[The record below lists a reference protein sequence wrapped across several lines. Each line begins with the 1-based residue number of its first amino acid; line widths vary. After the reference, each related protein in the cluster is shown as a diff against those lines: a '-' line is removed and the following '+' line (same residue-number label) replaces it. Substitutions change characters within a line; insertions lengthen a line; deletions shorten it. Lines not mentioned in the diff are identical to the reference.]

1 MANCVKSGLHTT
13 LDVFHA
19 EIEAKN
25 ERTLA
30 FLGECIE
37 TLHSSALRERVGD
50 LGKFCGFSDFAY
62 SPLPPSHGTLAGWVQ
77 TPPLSNSERGRFLD
91 LQQGRSKMMRAIQLA
106 VACVVVLV
114 ATAGPVQ
121 AGLILD
127 VGSQT
132 DSFDG
137 LTRGYWF
144 TAPTGFVID
153 GIRVPTDASTANQ
166 SVEIVRFTSTPP
178 EFPSTT
184 NAFTS
189 LFSAKDVAG
198 TNFIATGDIFVS
210 SGDIIGVLGS
220 RGDGVNSYQSGNY
233 ISSGFFGNGVT
244 LTRLLMQ
251 ANLGTNTAADLASE
265 SLGSI
270 GRVELS
276 YKSSASAVPEPSSL
290 ALFGIGACVAGI
302 GAARRRRR
310 EKHQDATA

>member
-1 MANCVKSGLHTT
+1 
-13 LDVFHA
+13 
-19 EIEAKN
+19 
-25 ERTLA
+25 
-30 FLGECIE
+30 
-37 TLHSSALRERVGD
+37 
-50 LGKFCGFSDFAY
+50 
-62 SPLPPSHGTLAGWVQ
+62 
-77 TPPLSNSERGRFLD
+77 
-91 LQQGRSKMMRAIQLA
+91 MRAIQLA
-106 VACVVVLV
+106 VACVAVLV
-114 ATAGPVQ
+114 ATAGQVQ

-132 DSFDG
+132 GQSVG
-137 LTRGYWF
+137 NTTGYWF

-153 GIRVPTDASTANQ
+153 GIRVSTDASTANQ
-166 SVEIVRFTSTPP
+166 SVEIVRFTSPP
-178 EFPSTT
+178 PNYASTT

-220 RGDGVNSYQSGNY
+220 RGNGVNSFQSGPY
-233 ISSGFFGNGVT
+233 SSTGFFGNGVT
-244 LTRLLMQ
+244 LTRLKMM
-251 ANLGTNTAADLASE
+251 ADLGTNPAANLFKE
-265 SLGSI
+265 SGGSI

-276 YKSSASAVPEPSSL
+276 YKSSVSAVPEPSSL